1 MCHPEVNLMKRIHLF
16 IPAALAA
23 ACMQAF
29 IPAHAQAQTQNFNR
43 IATFESFRNV
53 PAGRTV
59 SKKSVAEIVAAS
71 QDGRLLAYTDGE
83 QKGIGLIDITEPDTP
98 KAAGFIPV
106 EGEPTSVVFLDRKIV
121 AAVDASKLFFQPE
134 GHLVTIDIATRKVVE
149 SCNLQGQPDSIALDK
164 LGRNIVVVLE
174 NQRDEGLNKGA
185 LPQLP
190 AGNVTILPIKNGVP
204 DCTGAHPINL
214 TGLADIAP
222 TDPEPEF
229 VKVNDKGLAV
239 VSLQENNH
247 LVLIDVAKRTV
258 VRHFSAGSVNLNQID
273 RKRDGV
279 ISPTE
284 SITGLLRE
292 PDAVAWL
299 DDKRFVT
306 ANEGDYKGGS
316 RGFSII
322 NTEGKVEFDSG
333 AFLDHLAIRL
343 GHYPERRSGAKGNEP
358 ESAEVGVFGKDRL
371 IFIGSERSS
380 LISVWLDMGPGKAPQ
395 FLQALPAGAGPE
407 GLLAIPQRHLLV
419 VASETDGAA
428 RASVSIY
435 QRSNAPANY
444 PTLMSKDTPEG
455 TPIAWGAISGT
466 SADIQQP
473 GRLWAVTD
481 SAYSTTR
488 ILQIDANATPALI
501 TKEITLTKGAKP
513 ASYDAEGISQRA
525 DGSFW
530 IASEGDP
537 NKKSGPT
544 KNLLLRVSN
553 QGNVE
558 EEIELPGSLN
568 NHAVRFGFE
577 GVTRT
582 GSGAEEVVWIAVQ
595 REWKND
601 PSGFAKILRYSP
613 AQKTWGVLHYP
624 LSKSAAAGGWVG
636 LSEITA
642 LSPNELVVIER
653 DNQFGDQSFKTLHS
667 FSVAGLVPADVGAQ
681 QVPVISKRLVSDLV
695 PELQKPRGIVLDKV
709 ESFAID
715 AAGNAFFI
723 TDNDGVDGTNG
734 ETQFI
739 RLGKLSNLR

>member
-1 MCHPEVNLMKRIHLF
+1 MKRIHLF

>member
-1 MCHPEVNLMKRIHLF
+1 MNRIKF
-16 IPAALAA
+16 SSAA
-23 ACMQAF
+23 AMAVAFMQVS
-29 IPAHAQAQTQNFNR
+29 ICTSTQAQTPNFNR

-53 PAGRTV
+53 PAGRAV

-71 QDGRLLAYTDGE
+71 EDGRLLAYTDGE
-83 QKGIGLIDITEPDTP
+83 QQGIGLIDITNPASP
-98 KAAGFIPV
+98 QPAGFIPV
-106 EGEPTSVVFLDRKIV
+106 DGEPTSVVILRGKIM
-121 AAVDASKLFFQPE
+121 AAVDSSKLFYQPE
-134 GHLVTIDIATRKVVE
+134 GHLVAIDIATRKVIE
-149 SCNLQGQPDSIALDK
+149 KCNLQGQPDSIALDK
-164 LGRNIVVVLE
+164 MGRNIVVVLE
-174 NQRDEGLNKGA
+174 NQRDEALNKGTI
-185 LPQLP
+185 PQLP
-190 AGNVTILPIKNGVP
+190 AGNVTVLPIENGIPNCVA
-204 DCTGAHPINL
+204 AHPISL
-214 TGLADIAP
+214 TGLAEIAP

-229 VKVNDKGLAV
+229 VKVNAKGMAV

-247 LVLIDVAKRTV
+247 LVIIDVAKRTV
-258 VRHFSAGSVNLNQID
+258 LRHFSAGSVNLKQID
-273 RKRDGV
+273 LKRDGV

-299 DDKRFVT
+299 DDNRFVT

-316 RGFSII
+316 RGFSIF

-380 LISVWLDMGPGKAPQ
+380 LISVWLDMGPGKPPQ

-407 GLLAIPQRHLLV
+407 GLLAIPQRNLLV

-435 QRSNAPANY
+435 QRSNAPAKY
-444 PTLMSKDTPEG
+444 PTLMSKESPTG

-466 SADIQQP
+466 SADIKQP

-481 SAYSTTR
+481 SAYATTR

-501 TKEITLTKGAKP
+501 TNEITLTKGGKP

-530 IASEGDP
+530 IVSEGDP
-537 NKKSGPT
+537 DKKAGAT

-553 QGNVE
+553 QGDVQ
-558 EEIELPGSLN
+558 EEIELPTALD

-582 GSGAEEVVWIAVQ
+582 GSGTDEVVWIAVQ

-601 PSGFAKILRYSP
+601 PTGFAKILRYSP
-613 AQKTWGVLHYP
+613 SQKTWGVLHYP
-624 LSKSAAAGGWVG
+624 LTKSAVAGGWVG

-653 DNQFGDQSFKTLHS
+653 DNQFGDQSFKTLHT
-667 FSVAGLVPADVGAQ
+667 FSVAGVVPADVNAQ
-681 QVPVISKRLVSDLV
+681 KVPVISKRLVRDLV
-695 PELQKPRGIVLDKV
+695 PELQMPRGIVLDKV

-715 AAGNAFFI
+715 AEGNAFFI

-739 RLGKLSNLR
+739 RLGKLPNLR

>member
-1 MCHPEVNLMKRIHLF
+1 MKRIHLF

-23 ACMQAF
+23 ACVLAF

-358 ESAEVGVFGKDRL
+358 ESAEVSVFGKDRL

-537 NKKSGPT
+537 KKKSGPT

>member
-1 MCHPEVNLMKRIHLF
+1 MNRFNFL
-16 IPAALAA
+16 IPAALAT

-29 IPAHAQAQTQNFNR
+29 LSTHAYAQTQNFNR

-59 SKKSVAEIVAAS
+59 SKKSIAEIVAAS
-71 QDGRLLAYTDGE
+71 EDGRLLAYTDGE
-83 QKGIGLIDITEPDTP
+83 QKGIGLIDITQPDTP
-98 KAAGFIPV
+98 KPAGFIPV
-106 EGEPTSVVFLDRKIV
+106 DGEPTSVVFLGGKIV
-121 AAVDASKLFFQPE
+121 AAVNASKLFFQPE
-134 GHLVTIDIATRKVVE
+134 GHLVTIDLASRKVME
-149 SCNLQGQPDSIALDK
+149 TCNLQGQPDSVALDK

-174 NQRDEGLNKGA
+174 NQRDEELNKGA

-204 DCTGAHPINL
+204 DCTGAHPVDL

-222 TDPEPEF
+222 SDPEPEF
-229 VKVNDKGLAV
+229 VKVNDKGIAV

-247 LVLIDVAKRTV
+247 LVLIDVAERAV
-258 VRHFSAGSVNLNQID
+258 LRHFSAGSVNLNQID
-273 RKRDGV
+273 RKRNGV

-322 NTEGKVEFDSG
+322 NTEGRVEFDSG

-380 LISVWLDMGPGKAPQ
+380 LISVWLDLGPGKVPQ

-407 GLLAIPQRHLLV
+407 GLLAIPQRNLLV

-435 QRSNAPANY
+435 QRSNVSANY
-444 PTLMSKDTPEG
+444 PTLMSKDTPAG

-488 ILQIDANATPALI
+488 ILQIDANSTPALI
-501 TKEITLTKGAKP
+501 TNEITLTKGGKP
-513 ASYDAEGISQRA
+513 VSYDGEGISQRA

-530 IASEGDP
+530 IASEGNP
-537 NKKSGPT
+537 VKKTGAT

-558 EEIELPGSLN
+558 EEIELPAALN

-582 GSGAEEVVWIAVQ
+582 GSGADEVVWIAVQ

-624 LSKSAAAGGWVG
+624 LTKSAAAGGWIG

-642 LSPNELVVIER
+642 VSPNELVVIER
-653 DNQFGDQSFKTLHS
+653 DNQFGDKSFKTLHT

-681 QVPVISKRLVSDLV
+681 QVPVISKRMVRDLV

-715 AAGNAFFI
+715 AAGNAFAI

-739 RLGKLSNLR
+739 RLGKLPNLR

>member
-1 MCHPEVNLMKRIHLF
+1 MKRIHIF

-23 ACMQAF
+23 ACLQAF
-29 IPAHAQAQTQNFNR
+29 MPTHAQAQTQNFNR

-106 EGEPTSVVFLDRKIV
+106 EGEPTSVVFLGNKIV

-190 AGNVTILPIKNGVP
+190 AGNVTILPIKNGSP
-204 DCTGAHPINL
+204 DCTGAHPVNL
-214 TGLADIAP
+214 TGLAEIAP

-258 VRHFSAGSVNLNQID
+258 LRHFSAGSVNLNQID

-380 LISVWLDMGPGKAPQ
+380 LISVWLDMGPGKPPQ

-407 GLLAIPQRHLLV
+407 GLLTIPQRNLLV

-444 PTLMSKDTPEG
+444 PTLMSKDTPAG

-488 ILQIDANATPALI
+488 IVQIDANATPALI
-501 TKEITLTKGAKP
+501 TNEITLTKGGKP

-537 NKKSGPT
+537 GKKTGAT

-558 EEIELPGSLN
+558 EEIELPVALN

-582 GSGAEEVVWIAVQ
+582 GSGADEVVWIAVQ

-613 AQKTWGVLHYP
+613 SQKAWGVLHYP
-624 LSKSAAAGGWVG
+624 LTKSTAKGGWVG

-653 DNQFGDQSFKTLHS
+653 DNQFGDQSFKTLHT
-667 FSVAGLVPADVGAQ
+667 FSVAGLVPADVDAQ
-681 QVPVISKRLVSDLV
+681 KVPVISKRLVRDLV
-695 PELQKPRGIVLDKV
+695 PELQTPRGIVLDKV

-739 RLGKLSNLR
+739 RMGKLSNLR

>member
-1 MCHPEVNLMKRIHLF
+1 MKRIHLF
-16 IPAALAA
+16 IPSALAA

-53 PAGRTV
+53 SAGRTV

-258 VRHFSAGSVNLNQID
+258 FRHFSAGSVNLNQID

-455 TPIAWGAISGT
+455 TPMAWGAISGT

-568 NHAVRFGFE
+568 NHTVRFGFE

>member
-1 MCHPEVNLMKRIHLF
+1 MKRVSTF
-16 IPAALAA
+16 IPAALAI
-23 ACMQAF
+23 ACAQAF
-29 IPAHAQAQTQNFNR
+29 LPVHAQGQAENFNR
-43 IATFESFRNV
+43 IATFEAFRNV

-59 SKKSVAEIVAAS
+59 SKKSIAEIIAAS
-71 QDGRLLAYTDGE
+71 EDGRLLAYTDGE
-83 QKGIGLIDITEPDTP
+83 QQGIGLIDITNPASP
-98 KAAGFIPV
+98 QPAGFIPV
-106 EGEPTSVVFLDRKIV
+106 DGEPTSVVILRGKIM

-134 GHLVTIDIATRKVVE
+134 GHLVTIDIATRKVVDK
-149 SCNLQGQPDSIALDK
+149 CNLQGQPDSIALDK
-164 LGRNIVVVLE
+164 MGRNIVVVLE
-174 NQRDEGLNKGA
+174 NQRDEALNKGA
-185 LPQLP
+185 IPQLP

-214 TGLADIAP
+214 TGLAEVAP

-229 VKVNDKGLAV
+229 VKVNAKGMAV

-247 LVLIDVAKRTV
+247 LVLIDVAKRQV
-258 VRHFSAGSVNLNQID
+258 VRHFSAGSVNLKQVD
-273 RKRDGV
+273 LKRDGV
-279 ISPTE
+279 INPSQ
-284 SITGLLRE
+284 SITGVLRE

-299 DDKRFVT
+299 DDNRFVT

-316 RGFSII
+316 RSFSII
-322 NTEGKVEFDSG
+322 NIDGKVEFDSG
-333 AFLDHLAIRL
+333 AVLDHLAIRL

-380 LISVWLDMGPGKAPQ
+380 LISVWLDMGPGKEPK
-395 FLQALPAGAGPE
+395 FLQALPAGTGPE
-407 GLLAIPQRHLLV
+407 GLLAIAQRNLLV
-419 VASETDGAA
+419 VASEIDGAA
-428 RASVSIY
+428 RSSISIY

-444 PTLMSKDTPEG
+444 PTLVSKDTPAG

-501 TKEITLTKGAKP
+501 TNEITVTKGGKP
-513 ASYDAEGISQRA
+513 AGFDGEGIAQRA

-537 NKKSGPT
+537 AKKDAPT
-544 KNLLLRVSN
+544 KNLLLRVSAK
-553 QGNVE
+553 GEVE
-558 EEIELPGSLN
+558 EEIELPAALDI
-568 NHAVRFGFE
+568 HAVRFGFE

-582 GSGAEEVVWIAVQ
+582 GAGADEVVWIAVQ

-601 PSGFAKILRYSP
+601 PQGFAKILRYQP
-613 AQKTWGVLHYP
+613 ANKTWGVLHYP
-624 LSKSAAAGGWVG
+624 LDKTTAAGGWVG

-642 LSPNELVVIER
+642 VGPNDFVVIER
-653 DNQFGDQSFKTLHS
+653 DNQFGDKSLKTLRA
-667 FSVAGLVPADVGAQ
+667 FSVAGLVPAAVGAS
-681 QVPVISKRLVSDLV
+681 QVPVVSKRLVRDLV
-695 PELQKPRGIVLDKV
+695 PELQKPQGTVLDKV
-709 ESFAID
+709 ESFAVD
-715 AAGNAFFI
+715 AAGNAFAI

-734 ETQFI
+734 ETQFM
-739 RLGKLSNLR
+739 RLGRLPNLR

>member
-1 MCHPEVNLMKRIHLF
+1 MKRIHLF
-16 IPAALAA
+16 IPSALAA

-258 VRHFSAGSVNLNQID
+258 FRHFSAGSVNLNQID

-455 TPIAWGAISGT
+455 TPMAWGAISGT

-473 GRLWAVTD
+473 GRLWAVTY